1 MCLAFISIHV
11 IGKICILCFGTYF
24 IDLFI
29 AFCAKDKDSFFIK
42 DIKNTIAD
50 FIEGFKNHKV
60 LAIIIFVLC
69 GLVLCYTSTS
79 YVLSPQMKISKS
91 FEEFQK
97 MKENVYKVSGNV
109 LGNSDGSVKVFIF
122 SDYLCPF
129 CRISNIMVHKLA
141 SEDNNV
147 EVIHFNFPL
156 DPNCN
161 RAVQNYVHPNA
172 CLAAKYAL
180 AAKKQGKYW
189 DMASAIYDK
198 LPKNEKNPEIMEAN
212 LIELGRWLN
221 LDVEKLKKDA
231 NSKEISNQLS
241 EQIEFAI
248 KSEVNATPTTAIN
261 DIVYQ
266 GTMPYFT
273 LKERA
278 KQAYQRYVRDN
289 GQ

>member
-1 MCLAFISIHV
+1 
-11 IGKICILCFGTYF
+11 
-24 IDLFI
+24 
-29 AFCAKDKDSFFIK
+29 
-42 DIKNTIAD
+42 
-50 FIEGFKNHKV
+50 
-60 LAIIIFVLC
+60 
-69 GLVLCYTSTS
+69 
-79 YVLSPQMKISKS
+79 MKISKS